1 MVVPSFKRD
10 LWVSAILEEYRGLTI
25 ADLITKKPDEVNGA
39 KAIFNTVALTNG
51 LQDYA
56 GTVTFETANTTAINL
71 VFDKAKYFAYQVGDL
86 DKVQAAGDL
95 LQPLA
100 NKMAYQVK
108 KDIDTSVLAEA
119 VTGVLSANTI
129 GSKSTKKAIAT
140 ADEAYEYI
148 VDLGTKLDGKDVPE
162 VGRYV
167 IAAPEFVNMLAK
179 DKRVVD
185 NAPVLANG
193 VVQGMEINGMQVIK
207 SNLVPANTVIALHN
221 EAVGYGKQL
230 DEIEAMRLQSAFA
243 DGVRGLVSYGVKTLR
258 PEGIAVLHYSIGAT
272 TPATPAQG

>member
-1 MVVPSFKRD
+1 MAVTSFKRD

-51 LQDYA
+51 LQDYT
-56 GTVTFETANTTAINL
+56 GTVTFETANTTAVNL

-119 VTGVLSANTI
+119 VNGVLADNTI
-129 GSKSTKKAIAT
+129 GSK
-140 ADEAYEYI
+140 ADQDLITSENAYDYV

-179 DKRVVD
+179 DPRVVD

-193 VVQGMEINGMQVIK
+193 IIQGMEVNGMQIIK
-207 SNLVPANTVIALHN
+207 SNLVPANVVIALHN

-258 PEGIAVLHYSIGAT
+258 PEGIAILHYT
-272 TPATPAQG
+272 VNK